1 MDGKSVL
8 HIGLQF
14 WVDQVRV
21 SQVRIDNGTIN
32 KKELIMMKRNII
44 ILFVAITALVAQPR
58 ETWNVGESVYVVST
72 IDLEPNVDAQY
83 LNQMKRTWGKN
94 MDVFVEEGLV
104 EDYHIFKS
112 VNQYDGDFD
121 LLLMVK
127 YKNLAIFDSNKN
139 NAKRWDDAFDKA
151 RKKLS
156 QEQSNQITATFP
168 KMRTILDSKMMREIT
183 FIK

>member
-1 MDGKSVL
+1 M
-8 HIGLQF
+8 
-14 WVDQVRV
+14 
-21 SQVRIDNGTIN
+21 
-32 KKELIMMKRNII
+32 KKLLIISLI
-44 ILFVAITALVAQPR
+44 AITAMFAQPR

-83 LNQMKRTWGKN
+83 LNQMKRTWGNN
-94 MDVFVEEGLV
+94 MDVFVAEGLV
-104 EDYHIFKS
+104 EEYHIFQS

-121 LLLMVK
+121 LLLMIK
-127 YKNLAIFDSNKN
+127 YKNLAMFDSNKKN
-139 NAKRWDDAFDKA
+139 NKRWDAAQEKA

-156 QEQSNQITATFP
+156 QQQSNEITATFP